1 MAPRPLAPGARPG
14 VGRAPRWSEGIVGS
28 MTHCAGYHAAAV
40 ARGTS
45 VAALGVDGEPH
56 GPVAEGVR
64 ELITLPEE
72 RSGLERLDFGRC
84 AVTPDPEHGTFT
96 AVLKVPGP
104 VVGGVRLDGFDGRW
118 RVRHGLVVTAVV
130 IPAPTSERVG

>member
-1 MAPRPLAPGARPG
+1 
-14 VGRAPRWSEGIVGS
+14 

-56 GPVAEGVR
+56 GPVAEGAR

-72 RSGLERLDFGRC
+72 RSGLERLDATHRHMHWDRLLFSAKESVWTASTGGGGS
-84 AVTPDPEHGTFT
+84 VTG
-96 AVLKVPGP
+96 
-104 VVGGVRLDGFDGRW
+104 W
-118 RVRHGLVVTAVV
+118 
-130 IPAPTSERVG
+130 